1 VVERCFSY
9 GNQGTFQALA
19 ELSASAPETQR
30 GLFSVKV
37 TEWRVSD
44 CEGGL
49 GGPKWAELGPLNG

>member
-37 TEWRVSD
+37 TE
-44 CEGGL
+44 
-49 GGPKWAELGPLNG
+49 